1 MERIMVVDDEASIT
15 TYLEECLEFM
25 GYNVVGRASSGES
38 AVDMAK
44 QFRPDLILMDIVM
57 PGKLDGIDASGIIKD
72 ELDIPVIF
80 LTAYA
85 DNDFIKRAKNTAP
98 YGYIVKPF
106 QEAELKA
113 TIEITLSKKE
123 EERRWREE
131 EEKYRFLL
139 ENISEGIIAGDSR
152 GRVIFWNR
160 GAEAIFGYSADEA
173 VGKPLTFVMSEEFR
187 RGYQRR
193 INRVISAGKSEIIG
207 RRFEVFGLR
216 KDGSKFPMELSI
228 NSWKMGEDVFFSCV
242 ACDITKRREADKK
255 VKASLKEKEL
265 LLKEVHHRIKN
276 NLAVIYSLLNLQS
289 KYIKDKQALR
299 MIKESKDRIRS
310 IALIHDD
317 LHLLKG
323 RERIDFANYIRNLVA
338 RLFHS
343 YGVDTNLI
351 RYKLDVDDIFLD
363 IKTAVPCGIIISE
376 LVSNSLKYAFPRRK
390 KGEIC
395 IDLHKDKQNRF
406 ILVVSDNG
414 VGFPKDLDFLNT
426 ESLGLQIVTDLVEQ
440 LKGTIELDRRGGT
453 KFKISF

>member
-1 MERIMVVDDEASIT
+1 MQRIMVVDDEASIAA
-15 TYLEECLEFM
+15 YLEECLEFM
-25 GYNVVGRASSGES
+25 GYKVVGRASSGES

-57 PGKLDGIDASGIIKD
+57 PGKLDGIDASRIINA
-72 ELDIPVIF
+72 EMDIPIIF

-85 DNDFIKRAKNTAP
+85 DDNFIKRAKNTAP

-113 TIEITLSKKE
+113 NIEITLSKKE
-123 EERRWREE
+123 EERRWREK

-139 ENISEGIIAGDSR
+139 ENISEGIIAGESR

-173 VGKPLTFVMSEEFR
+173 VGKPLTFVMPEEFR

-193 INRVISAGKSEIIG
+193 IKRVISAGKSEIIG

-216 KDGSKFPMELSI
+216 KNGSEFPLELSV
-228 NSWKMGEDVFFSCV
+228 NSWKMGEDVFFTCI
-242 ACDITKRREADKK
+242 ACDITKRKKADDKIRS
-255 VKASLKEKEL
+255 SLKEKEL
-265 LLKEVHHRIKN
+265 LLREIRHRVKN

-289 KYIKDKQALR
+289 KYIKDKHALT
-299 MIKESKDRIRS
+299 MFIESRNRVRS
-310 IALIHDD
+310 IALINED

-343 YGVDTNLI
+343 YAVDTNLI
-351 RYKLDVDDIFLD
+351 KLKLDLDDIFLD
-363 IKTAVPCGIIISE
+363 IKTAVPCGLIISE
-376 LVSNSLKYAFPRRK
+376 LVSNCLKYAFKERK
-390 KGEIC
+390 EGEIRV
-395 IDLHKDKQNRF
+395 DFHRDKHNKF
-406 ILVVSDNG
+406 ALVVSDSG
-414 VGFPKDLDFLNT
+414 VGFPEDLDFRST
-426 ESLGLQIVTDLVEQ
+426 ESLGLQIATDLVEQ

>member
-1 MERIMVVDDEASIT
+1 MQRIMVVDDEASLT
-15 TYLEECLEFM
+15 AYLEECLEFM
-25 GYNVVGRASSGES
+25 GYKVVGRASSGES

-57 PGKLDGIDASGIIKD
+57 PGKLDGIDASRIINA
-72 ELDIPVIF
+72 EMDIPIIF

-85 DNDFIKRAKNTAP
+85 DDNFIKRAKNTAP

-139 ENISEGIIAGDSR
+139 ENISEGIIAGESR

-160 GAEAIFGYSADEA
+160 GAEAIFGYSSDEA
-173 VGKPLTFVMSEEFR
+173 VGKPLTFVMPEEFR

-193 INRVISAGKSEIIG
+193 INRVISTENLRIIG
-207 RRFEVFGLR
+207 RRFEVFGLK
-216 KDGSKFPMELSI
+216 KDGSKFPLELSI
-228 NSWKMGEDVFFSCV
+228 SRWRMRKDVFFSCV
-242 ACDITKRREADKK
+242 ACDITKRKEADKK
-255 VKASLKEKEL
+255 VKASLKEKDL
-265 LLKEVHHRIKN
+265 LLKEVHHRVKN

-351 RYKLDVDDIFLD
+351 RYKLDVDDIFMD
-363 IKTAVPCGIIISE
+363 IKTAVPCGLIISE
-376 LVSNSLKYAFPRRK
+376 LVSNSFKYAFKERK
-390 KGEIC
+390 EGEIRV
-395 IDLHKDKQNRF
+395 DFHRDKHNKF
-406 ILVVSDNG
+406 ALVVSDSG
-414 VGFPKDLDFLNT
+414 VGFPEDLDFRST

>member
-1 MERIMVVDDEASIT
+1 MQRIMVVDDEASIAA
-15 TYLEECLEFM
+15 YLEECLEFM
-25 GYNVVGRASSGES
+25 GYKVVGRASSGES

-57 PGKLDGIDASGIIKD
+57 PGKLDGIDASRIINA
-72 ELDIPVIF
+72 EMDIPIIF

-85 DNDFIKRAKNTAP
+85 DDNFIKRAKNVDP
-98 YGYIVKPF
+98 YGYIIKPF

-139 ENISEGIIAGDSR
+139 ENISEGIIAGESR

-160 GAEAIFGYSADEA
+160 GAEAIFGYSVDEA
-173 VGKPLTFVMSEEFR
+173 VDKPLTFVMPEEFR

-193 INRVISAGKSEIIG
+193 IKRVISAGKSEIIG

-216 KDGSKFPMELSI
+216 KDGSKFPLELSI
-228 NSWKMGEDVFFSCV
+228 NSWRIRGDVFFICV
-242 ACDITKRREADKK
+242 ALDITERKKADDKIR
-255 VKASLKEKEL
+255 AALKEKEL
-265 LLKEVHHRIKN
+265 LLREIRHRVKN
-276 NLAVIYSLLNLQS
+276 NLNLIYSLLNLQS
-289 KYIKDKQALR
+289 RYIKDRKAL
-299 MIKESKDRIRS
+299 MMFIESRNRVRS
-310 IALIHDD
+310 IALINDD

-323 RERIDFANYIRNLVA
+323 QERVDFANYIRNLVA

-351 RYKLDVDDIFLD
+351 RYKLDVDDIFMD
-363 IKTAVPCGIIISE
+363 IKTAVPCGLIISE
-376 LVSNSLKYAFPRRK
+376 LVSNSFKYAFPRRK
-390 KGEIC
+390 KGKIC

-414 VGFPKDLDFLNT
+414 VGFPEGLDFRST
-426 ESLGLQIVTDLVEQ
+426 ESLGLQIVADLVEQ

>member
-1 MERIMVVDDEASIT
+1 MQRIMVVDDEASIAA
-15 TYLEECLEFM
+15 YLEECLEFM
-25 GYNVVGRASSGES
+25 GYKVVGRASSGES

-57 PGKLDGIDASGIIKD
+57 PGKLDGIDASRIINA
-72 ELDIPVIF
+72 EMDIPIIF

-85 DNDFIKRAKNTAP
+85 DDNFIKRAKNVDP
-98 YGYIVKPF
+98 YGYIIKPF

-139 ENISEGIIAGDSR
+139 ENISEGIIAGESR

-160 GAEAIFGYSADEA
+160 GAEAIFGYSVDEA
-173 VGKPLTFVMSEEFR
+173 VDKPLTFVMPEEFR

-193 INRVISAGKSEIIG
+193 IKRVISAGKSEIIG

-216 KDGSKFPMELSI
+216 KDGSKFPLELSI
-228 NSWKMGEDVFFSCV
+228 NSWRIRGDVFFICV
-242 ACDITKRREADKK
+242 ALDITERKKADDKIR
-255 VKASLKEKEL
+255 AALKEKEL
-265 LLKEVHHRIKN
+265 LLREIRHRVKN
-276 NLAVIYSLLNLQS
+276 NLNLIYSLLNLQS
-289 KYIKDKQALR
+289 RYIKDRKAL
-299 MIKESKDRIRS
+299 MMFIESRNRVRS
-310 IALIHDD
+310 IALINDD

-323 RERIDFANYIRNLVA
+323 QERVDFANYIRNLVA

-351 RYKLDVDDIFLD
+351 RYKLDVDDIFMD
-363 IKTAVPCGIIISE
+363 IKTAVPCGLIISE
-376 LVSNSLKYAFPRRK
+376 LVSNSFKYAFPRRK
-390 KGEIC
+390 KGKIC

-414 VGFPKDLDFLNT
+414 VGFPEGLDFRST

>member
-1 MERIMVVDDEASIT
+1 MQRIMVVDDEASIT
-15 TYLEECLEFM
+15 AYLEECLEFM
-25 GYNVVGRASSGES
+25 GYKVVGRASSGES
-38 AVDMAK
+38 AVDMAR

-57 PGKLDGIDASGIIKD
+57 PGKLDGIDASRIINA
-72 ELDIPVIF
+72 EMDIPIIF

-85 DNDFIKRAKNTAP
+85 DDNFIKRAKNVGP
-98 YGYIVKPF
+98 YGYIIKPF

-139 ENISEGIIAGDSR
+139 ENISEGIIAGESR

-173 VGKPLTFVMSEEFR
+173 VGKPLTFVMPEEFR
-187 RGYQRR
+187 RNYQRR
-193 INRVISAGKSEIIG
+193 IKRVISAGKSKIIG

-216 KDGSKFPMELSI
+216 KDGSKFPMGLSI
-228 NSWKMGEDVFFSCV
+228 NSWKMGEDVFFICM
-242 ACDITKRREADKK
+242 ALDITERKKADDKIR
-255 VKASLKEKEL
+255 AALKEKEL
-265 LLKEVHHRIKN
+265 LLREIRHRIKN
-276 NLAVIYSLLNLQS
+276 NLHLIYSLLNLQS
-289 KYIKDKQALR
+289 RYIKDRKALT
-299 MIKESKDRIRS
+299 MFIESRNRVRS
-310 IALIHDD
+310 IALINED

-323 RERIDFANYIRNLVA
+323 RERVDFANYIRNLVA

-351 RYKLDVDDIFLD
+351 RYKLDVDDIFMD
-363 IKTAVPCGIIISE
+363 IKTAVPCGLIISE
-376 LVSNSLKYAFPRRK
+376 LVSNSFKYAFPRRK

-414 VGFPKDLDFLNT
+414 VGFPEGLDFRST